1 MVSTHALILDP
12 LSISSCFSKLF
23 LVIAKLIL
31 LLVCGAGGFDDEVD
45 DDENIDDDF
54 DIIVVNANVDELTF
68 FSAEI
73 NTFCF
78 VIDSKKK
85 TEQDNKNRGT

>member
-12 LSISSCFSKLF
+12 LSISSCFNKLF

-45 DDENIDDDF
+45 DDDF

-78 VIDSKKK
+78 VIDSK
-85 TEQDNKNRGT
+85 